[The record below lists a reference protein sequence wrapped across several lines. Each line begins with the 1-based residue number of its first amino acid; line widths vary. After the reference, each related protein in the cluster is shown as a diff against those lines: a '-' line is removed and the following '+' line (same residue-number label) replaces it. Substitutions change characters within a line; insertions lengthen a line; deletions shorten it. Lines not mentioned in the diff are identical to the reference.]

1 MTNRHQD
8 VIDYTSLEIPFVK
21 VFFKIHLEII
31 KRLFKQCI
39 LKTIEKQITN
49 EELLGGENF
58 INVKIIYR
66 SLFLNFFDIFINRYV
81 ISFGGLKFL
90 NDHEFTIYKYFLLN
104 EKFSDPDIIKGLDEI
119 KNRSINEISLI
130 TEEKKIKIIQSIIN
144 DEKFIKFLI
153 EKVFLVFIGF
163 KNLNKKFL
171 GLSVYDF
178 KKNIECSNSEIE
190 KNQFRKI
197 LKKIYTKNNL
207 ECLSYYDNAISQTG
221 DKFKRDFYDSLI
233 YAIAEN
239 HFNEEFFKMP
249 NRKMF
254 TSIIDCENMH
264 YTFVIRYDSN
274 FVSPKELKPSFI
286 KFSNSYLRRFSD
298 RILYLSLFLKFDD
311 WIVVFIDQIF
321 LNLKEKAFI
330 YFLKQDLSDIKT
342 DRQKQLDEIFRKQRI

>member
-21 VFFKIHLEII
+21 IFFKAHLEMI
-31 KRLFKQCI
+31 KPLFKQ
-39 LKTIEKQITN
+39 
-49 EELLGGENF
+49 
-58 INVKIIYR
+58 
-66 SLFLNFFDIFINRYV
+66 SLFLNFIDIFINRYF
-81 ISFGGLKFL
+81 ISFSRLKFL

-119 KNRSINEISLI
+119 KNRSINEIPLI

-153 EKVFLVFIGF
+153 EKVFLIFIGF
-163 KNLNKKFL
+163 LDYQFMILKKISN
-171 GLSVYDF
+171 G
-178 KKNIECSNSEIE
+178 SNSEIE

-274 FVSPKELKPSFI
+274 FVSPKELTPSFI

-311 WIVVFIDQIF
+311 WIVVYIDQIF